1 MIIAKFLWITGS
13 LIMGTLGTI
22 HMIYTFFSDKFLPR
36 DGKLAE
42 TMDKVSPVLSDQLTM
57 WKAWIGFNGS
67 HSSGIMFIAII
78 NCFLAFNYFQ
88 VLQKSHF
95 YFVLN
100 IITLTFYVFLAARY
114 WFVKPL
120 IGASITLACYVG
132 AYVLVVVNR

>member
-1 MIIAKFLWITGS
+1 MIAAKLLWITGS

-42 TMDKVSPVLSDQLTM
+42 RMDKVSPVLSEQLTM

-78 NCFLAFNYFQ
+78 NCFLAINYFPL
-88 VLQKSHF
+88 LQKSHF
-95 YFVLN
+95 YFLLN
-100 IITLTFYVFLAARY
+100 IVTLAFYVFLAGKY
-114 WFVKPL
+114 WFAKPL
-120 IGASITLACYVG
+120 IGASITLACYVV

>member
-1 MIIAKFLWITGS
+1 MLAKFLWIAGS

-22 HMIYTFFSDKFLPR
+22 HMIYTFFTDKFLPR
-36 DGKLAE
+36 DEKLAE

-67 HSSGIMFIAII
+67 HSSGIMFIAIV
-78 NCFLAFNYFQ
+78 NCFLALNYFS

-100 IITLTFYVFLAARY
+100 IVTLAFYVFLAARY

-120 IGASITLACYVG
+120 IGASITLACYVV